1 MKIAINILTTLF
13 LLTVFPWVNPSM
25 SGDLEPGST
34 PAETMYSLE
43 ELYQLARTRSGQLP
57 KTGRTSSQAIGDD
70 GNLETGASWPV
81 PRFTD
86 NDDGTV
92 RDNLTGLIWLKDASC
107 FAASNWTTALANA
120 NSLKGDGSMCDL
132 SDGSEAGD
140 WRLPNIR
147 EIWSLVHYEHSDPA
161 LPDTNGEGQWSEGD
175 PFSGVQ
181 ISGFYWS
188 STSYKGS
195 SSSFWTVYLRNGRCL
210 DLTDSIS
217 IYSWPVRGGQ

>member
-1 MKIAINILTTLF
+1 MKIAINITIAMFLF
-13 LLTVFPWVNPSM
+13 TVFPWVNPSM
-25 SGDLEPGST
+25 SGDLEPDST

-43 ELYQLARTRSGQLP
+43 ELYQLARTRSGHIP
-57 KTGRTSSQAIGDD
+57 KTGRTSGQKVGDD
-70 GNLETGASWPV
+70 GNLKVGASWPV

-107 FAASNWTTALANA
+107 FAASNWAMALAYA

-147 EIWSLVHYEHSDPA
+147 EIWSLIHYEHSEPA
-161 LPDTNGEGQWSEGD
+161 LPDTNGDGQWSEGD

-181 ISGFYWS
+181 TDQIYWS
-188 STSYKGS
+188 STSFKGS
-195 SSSFWTVYLRNGRCL
+195 SSNFWSVDMTDGSCL
-210 DLTDSIS
+210 DVRNTIS
-217 IYSWPVRGGQ
+217 LFTWPVRGGQ